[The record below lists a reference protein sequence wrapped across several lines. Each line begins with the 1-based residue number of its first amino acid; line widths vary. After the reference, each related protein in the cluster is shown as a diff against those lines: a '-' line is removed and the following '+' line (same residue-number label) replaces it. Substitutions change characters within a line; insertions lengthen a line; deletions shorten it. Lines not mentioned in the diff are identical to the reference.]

1 MCESTVFLE
10 KNGKR
15 ETIMK
20 EVMKMIVSENEITCI
35 GILGER
41 KGIKNARVKV
51 ADLARHEILLE
62 SIF

>member
-20 EVMKMIVSENEITCI
+20 EVMKMIVSENEITFI

-41 KGIKNARVKV
+41 KEIKNARIKV
-51 ADLARHEILLE
+51 ADLARHEIFLE
-62 SIF
+62 SIY